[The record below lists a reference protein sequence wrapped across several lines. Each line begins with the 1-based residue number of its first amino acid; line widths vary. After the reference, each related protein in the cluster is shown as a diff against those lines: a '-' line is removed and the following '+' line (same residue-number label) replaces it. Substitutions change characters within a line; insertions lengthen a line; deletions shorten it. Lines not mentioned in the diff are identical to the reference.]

1 MAVIRAFIA
10 IDLPAE
16 IQEKLDQISTNLRAQ
31 CSVNAIRWVPAN
43 NIHLTL
49 KFLGEVSSTNLE
61 LVTKLLQAETAR
73 HHCFDIDVGG
83 IGAFP
88 TNRRPRVI
96 WIGIQA
102 PPALMALQHAIE
114 SETVRLGYAVEERP
128 FSAHLTLARVSHNA
142 TPEEVRKTGDVLTGY
157 KVGQL
162 GIVQVRTVRLFRSD
176 LQPGGAIYTPL
187 LTAPL
192 SS

>member
-16 IQEKLDQISTNLRAQ
+16 IQAKLDQISSHLREQ
-31 CSVNAIRWVPAN
+31 CSINTIRWVPAN

-61 LVTKLLQAETAR
+61 LLTKLLQAEATR
-73 HHCFDIDVGG
+73 HHCFLIDVGG

-88 TNRRPRVI
+88 TIRRPRVV

-102 PPALMALQHAIE
+102 PPALMALQRSIE
-114 SETVRLGYAVEERP
+114 SETVRLGYAAEERP

-142 TPEEVRKTGDVLTGY
+142 TPDEVRKTGEVLASY
-157 KVGQL
+157 KVGPL
-162 GIVQVRTVRLFRSD
+162 GVVNVRSVRLFRSD

-187 LTAPL
+187 LTAQL